1 MDDIRETIDQY
12 YVIAESNQCDDMQGE
27 PENAHF
33 TEAGSVCD
41 RCNRASTEQCPIFKC
56 KLEQAR
62 FLGEHPEIIPYVTSG
77 NNNSG
82 VRSIAASEPL
92 EISIP
97 RGDQRK
103 HY

>member
-12 YVIAESNQCDDMQGE
+12 CVIAESNQCDDIQGE

-33 TEAGSVCD
+33 TEVGSVCD
-41 RCNRASTEQCPIFKC
+41 RCARANSEQCPIFKC
-56 KLEQAR
+56 KLEQAK
-62 FLGEHPEIIPYVTSG
+62 FLGEHPEIVPYVTG
-77 NNNSG
+77 KTTTTA
-82 VRSIAASEPL
+82 RSINEAEPL
-92 EISIP
+92 EISMP